1 MINSSMN
8 ITGKKPKNITKSVV
22 VNGMLNLGNINAQ
35 EREMTKTCPGMFH
48 LNRMLSTNY
57 YTYKLVTCFT
67 LGNYGAIQFSKRPLV
82 FISAN
87 DISAISSRPLNLYFY
102 IF

>member
-35 EREMTKTCPGMFH
+35 EREMTRTCPGMFH
-48 LNRMLSTNY
+48 
-57 YTYKLVTCFT
+57 
-67 LGNYGAIQFSKRPLV
+67 
-82 FISAN
+82 
-87 DISAISSRPLNLYFY
+87 
-102 IF
+102 